1 MSAHRIND
9 GKVYDLIGVGA
20 GPFNLGLAC
29 LLEKVPEVDAL
40 FFEQKEQFDWHPG
53 MLIEGTRLQ
62 VPFLADLVTMADPTN
77 PFSYLNYLKEHNRLY
92 HFYFLQRMEMPRNEY
107 NHYCQWAAN
116 QLENCLFGHEVV
128 NVQYHQDQEYFEV
141 KAHDHETGTIRSS
154 FGRHLVLGVG
164 TVPFIPE
171 SFQGYPAKDVFHTSE
186 FLDHQERCRD
196 AESITIVGSGQS
208 AAEVFRG
215 LLKEREKCGYSLD
228 WMTRSKSYFPMEE
241 TKLSLEHFSPDYV
254 NYFYSLP
261 QEKRDE
267 IFPTQDLLYKGISA
281 HTINDIYNL
290 LYEQTV
296 AGKNPDVRLRPLTKV
311 NGIQG
316 NSDEGTYTLN
326 CTQWQKEVDFT
337 HESEVVIVATGY
349 KPNIPKFMEDMD
361 EWIGYDDQGRF
372 KITQDYRL
380 ELKHEGSNQIFS
392 HTGISHSH
400 GVGTTNLGLAVY
412 RNKMIINGVAGEE
425 IYPVHEDHVFQQFDV
440 EA

>member
-1 MSAHRIND
+1 MPEHSMHGEKIHD
-9 GKVYDLIGVGA
+9 VIGVGV

-29 LLEKVPEVDAL
+29 LLEKIPEVDAL
-40 FFEQKEQFDWHPG
+40 FFEQKRRFDWHPG

-92 HFYFLQRMEMPRNEY
+92 HFYFLQRLEMPRNEY
-107 NHYCQWAAN
+107 NDYCQWAAD
-116 QLENCLFGHEVV
+116 QLENCLFGNQVV
-128 NVQYHQDQEYFEV
+128 KVEYHRDQECFEV
-141 KAHDHETGTIRSS
+141 EARDVETGGIRSS
-154 FGRHLVLGVG
+154 FARHLVLGVG
-164 TVPFIPE
+164 TVPFMPE
-171 SFQGYPAKDVFHTSE
+171 SFQGHSAKDVFHTSE
-186 FLDHQERCRD
+186 FLNHQERCRS

-208 AAEVFRG
+208 AAEVFRE

-228 WMTRSKSYFPMEE
+228 WMTRSKSYFPMED

-281 HTINDIYNL
+281 HTITDIYNL
-290 LYEQTV
+290 LYEQSV
-296 AGKNPDVRLRPLTKV
+296 GGKEPDVRLRPLTKV
-311 NGIQG
+311 SGIQQNDG
-316 NSDEGTYTLN
+316 GSYTLE
-326 CTQWQKEVDFT
+326 CTQWQKEEDFT
-337 HESEVVIVATGY
+337 HDSEVVVVATGY
-349 KPNIPKFMEDMD
+349 KPNMPNFIDAMNDLVE
-361 EWIGYDDQGRF
+361 YDDRGRF

-380 ELKHEGSNQIFS
+380 ELNENVPNQIFS

-412 RNKMIINGVAGEE
+412 RNKMIINGITGKETF
-425 IYPVHEDHVFQQFDV
+425 PVHDDHVFQQFDV
-440 EA
+440 ES